1 MAAHGDTEY
10 STAEGNDYPAH
21 EQTYDNFVHLVTV
34 GLCHVINI
42 CIGLAIGGTKGA
54 WWTCAGV
61 IVVASIVAIH
71 GLITGAKIPSYVMVV
86 LSLLVLAL
94 V

>member
-1 MAAHGDTEY
+1 MAAHENTEY

-54 WWTCAGV
+54 WWTCAGI

-71 GLITGAKIPSYVMVV
+71 GLITGAKMPSYVMVV